1 MMPTEGPDET
11 LPEYKVHNR
20 KILFALC
27 SILVLPTWGLI
38 KTKPSNSETQR
49 VFMACPG
56 SHSKSEDSLDS
67 N

>member
-11 LPEYKVHNR
+11 LLEYKVHDR
-20 KILFALC
+20 KILFLC

-49 VFMACPG
+49 GFMACPG
-56 SHSKSEDSLDS
+56 SHSKSGDSLDS